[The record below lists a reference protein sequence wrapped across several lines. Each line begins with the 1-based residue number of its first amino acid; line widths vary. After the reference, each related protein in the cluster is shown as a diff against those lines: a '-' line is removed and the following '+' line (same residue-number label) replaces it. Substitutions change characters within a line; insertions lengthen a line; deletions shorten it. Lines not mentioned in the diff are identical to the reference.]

1 MFAWLHNLGIKLI
14 YFDLFIILVHT
25 IYFFFITKNKK
36 KKKINEFVMN
46 ISVCVISLIFFIFI
60 IIIF

>member
-1 MFAWLHNLGIKLI
+1 MFAWLHNFGIKLI

-25 IYFFFITKNKK
+25 IYFFFISKNKK
-36 KKKINEFVMN
+36 KKFNEFVMN

>member
-25 IYFFFITKNKK
+25 INFFFISKNKK
-36 KKKINEFVMN
+36 KKFNEFAMN
-46 ISVCVISLIFFIFI
+46 ILVCVISLIFFVFI

>member
-25 IYFFFITKNKK
+25 INFFFISKNKK
-36 KKKINEFVMN
+36 KKFNEFAMN
-46 ISVCVISLIFFIFI
+46 ILVCVISLIFFIFL

>member
-1 MFAWLHNLGIKLI
+1 MFAWLHNFGIKLI
-14 YFDLFIILVHT
+14 YFDLFIILAHT
-25 IYFFFITKNKK
+25 IYFFFISKNKK
-36 KKKINEFVMN
+36 KKFNEFVMN

>member
-1 MFAWLHNLGIKLI
+1 MFTWLHNLGIKLI

-25 IYFFFITKNKK
+25 IYFFFISKNKK
-36 KKKINEFVMN
+36 KKFNEFAMN
-46 ISVCVISLIFFIFI
+46 ILVCVISLIFFVFI